1 MGVKRLVQN
10 TLIIVLGVAIIAMS
24 VGYASFATPTLT
36 SESPSIKNS
45 SWDVHFANPSKL
57 ETSTVEDTA
66 ITGPTLTNDSTSL
79 TFAVDLKNNQ
89 KYDFTI
95 DVINSGTIP
104 AKLTSFTFAGT
115 KGDESI
121 INASTG
127 LSYTSDKLT
136 YTVTYEDGTT
146 LLANDEL
153 KAGSKKKI
161 RISVS
166 NIDTEENSANETY
179 VFTLNLNY
187 AQAK

>member
-1 MGVKRLVQN
+1 MN
-10 TLIIVLGVAIIAMS
+10 
-24 VGYASFATPTLT
+24 F
-36 SESPSIKNS
+36 
-45 SWDVHFANPSKL
+45 D
-57 ETSTVEDTA
+57 
-66 ITGPTLTNDSTSL
+66 
-79 TFAVDLKNNQ
+79 DLKNNQ

-166 NIDTEENSANETY
+166 NIDTEENNTNETY